1 MYTTVPSQLS
11 LHDQRHLRLEEKLRR
26 ELGAVVLDA
35 LADPRVIEVMLN
47 PDGRLWIDELGV
59 GMRDTGSRFSP
70 SQGENLL
77 GTVAAALGCVITP
90 ERPLLEGELPL
101 DGSRFCGLLPPV
113 VLAPA
118 FCIRKAAA
126 SLYSLDDYVRD
137 GILDVSAAAVQ
148 ANTVGPPSRG
158 HLAVL
163 RHAIRTRQN
172 ILVVGGTQSGKTT
185 LANGLLHELRVFVA
199 SSQRVV
205 TIEETRELRCAVE
218 NHVALRTTG
227 TVDMTQLVRSALRL
241 RPDRII
247 IGEVRGAEALAML
260 KAWNTGHP
268 GGIATVHAN
277 SAYAAL
283 VRLEQLVQEANVPPQ
298 PALIAEAID
307 VIVVIVRTPAGRC
320 ITEVA
325 RVHGASSSGYT
336 LERIEPAIA
345 GRSIQPHRDLIAA
358 S

>member
-1 MYTTVPSQLS
+1 VPSQLS

-47 PDGRLWIDELGV
+47 PDGRLWIDELGI
-59 GMRDTGSRFSP
+59 GMRDTGNRFSP

-77 GTVAAALGCVITP
+77 GTVAAALSGVITP
-90 ERPLLEGELPL
+90 ERPILEGELPL

-118 FCIRKAAA
+118 FCIRKAAT

-137 GILDVSAAAVQ
+137 GILDVSSAAVQ
-148 ANTVGPPSRG
+148 GNAALAPSRG
-158 HLAVL
+158 HLTVL
-163 RHAIRTRQN
+163 RHAICARQN

-185 LANGLLHELRVFVA
+185 LANGLLHELSVSAA
-199 SSQRVV
+199 SSQRIVS
-205 TIEETRELRCAVE
+205 IEETRELRCTVE
-218 NHVALRTTG
+218 NNVALRTTE
-227 TVDMTQLVRSALRL
+227 TVDMTQLVRTALRL

-283 VRLEQLVQEANVPPQ
+283 VRLEQLVQEANVSPQ
-298 PALIAEAID
+298 PALIAEAVD
-307 VIVVIVRTPAGRC
+307 LIVVIVRTPTGRC
-320 ITEVA
+320 VTEVA
-325 RVHGASSSGYT
+325 RVHSASSSGYT
-336 LERIEPAIA
+336 LEHIEPAIS
-345 GRSIQPHRDLIAA
+345 GRPIQLHRDLIAV